1 LAPGVITNVEQAVGL
16 AARRALP
23 AGRALRQADLQK
35 PELVAR
41 NENVTITY
49 EVPGIV
55 LTMRG
60 QALEAGAHGDL
71 ISVLNVHSKKTIHA
85 TIVGPG
91 RVTVAT
97 TTARLATNPNPA
109 SSRNIASLRAE

>member
-1 LAPGVITNVEQAVGL
+1 V
-16 AARRALP
+16 
-23 AGRALRQADLQK
+23 RQTDLQK

-60 QALEAGAHGDL
+60 QALESGAQGDL
-71 ISVLNVHSKKTIHA
+71 ISVLNVQSKRTIHA

-91 RVTVAT
+91 RVTIAAT
-97 TTARLATNPNPA
+97 TPRLGVNANAP
-109 SSRNIASLRAE
+109 SSRNVASLRAE